1 MIDHTFQFRTD
12 ETSKVI
18 GSRELGEGRWGRG
31 TWRLVSCREHWLR
44 IQTGKHF
51 RFGPNSLGDSR
62 RLCMGF
68 SVLGCKM
75 KTASIPGWHGYTSPS
90 FLGLWTSQW
99 TNKLQLGDCANQYD
113 EVGSLNCFLSIKAVH
128 FVESTLHKLMQMEPL
143 LDTQSIVVELQSFL
157 PFWPLDCWRG
167 QRRVG
172 IRSCDWAHPKVAL

>member
-1 MIDHTFQFRTD
+1 MKQVKWLVLVNWERAGEVGEHGDWSRVGSTDSGFRQ
-12 ETSKVI
+12 
-18 GSRELGEGRWGRG
+18 G
-31 TWRLVSCREHWLR
+31 
-44 IQTGKHF
+44 QHF